1 MTFSLEARQI
11 HNQIVDNRPT
21 NDYWIQAA
29 GAATKRGKMGGW
41 FAEPQYK
48 RDFPALT
55 NKLKKQLGGQFPNAT
70 SSDWREIADWLFGI
84 VPR

>member
-11 HNQIVDNRPT
+11 HSHIVENIGTR
-21 NDYWIQAA
+21 DYWIRAA

-41 FAEPQYK
+41 FGKPQLK
-48 RDFPALT
+48 LDFRALT
-55 NKLKKQLGGQFPNAT
+55 NKLEKQLGGQYPNAT
-70 SSDWREIADWLFGI
+70 ASDWREVADWLFGA